1 MRRRISI
8 TAIAILVMLPIL
20 ASANGLNLN
29 GLGTRAQGMGG
40 AFVSI
45 ADDFSAAFWNPA
57 GAAGFRK
64 KMFGFYAVDLMP
76 RATFRQDLSLPPSRL
91 EAKTPTQHYLGFL
104 GGYYAPVSEKVVL
117 GLAIGTPSA
126 QGLMWD
132 GQVFA
137 DTDGIAYDWSSKV
150 GVFSFSPLVA
160 VKLND
165 WLSVGATLNI
175 NLGTFSLKRPGGAQ
189 DLGEGPVDLGQYE
202 ESMSGWGFGATFG
215 ILAKPVDKLSVGLTV
230 RTPSTVSFGGLARLS
245 YLSLYGLP
253 DSSDLERKIT
263 WPLWIA
269 GGVSFRPFERLLL
282 SADVHWTQWSKLDR
296 IATEYLDPVWRDLF
310 TMGGVNSTWMILSWK
325 DATQIRFGAEYSLNP
340 TTALRAGY
348 ANDPA
353 PGPDSTLN
361 ILFPT
366 HTFNVFSIGVGK
378 TIGDL
383 QLDFGLEY
391 LAGNKRTPYSM
402 LPVLPGPPTY
412 GMTIVAPSVSVQY
425 KF

>member
-8 TAIAILVMLPIL
+8 AAIAILVMLPIL
-20 ASANGLNLN
+20 ASANGFNLN

-76 RATFRQDLSLPPSRL
+76 RATFRQDLALPPSSL

-104 GGYYAPVSEKVVL
+104 GGYYAPVGEKVVL

-126 QGLMWD
+126 QGLIWD
-132 GQVFA
+132 GRDFA
-137 DTDGIAYDWSSKV
+137 DTDGIAYDWSNKV

-160 VKLND
+160 VKLSD

-175 NLGTFSLKRPGGAQ
+175 NLGTFSRKRPGGTL
-189 DLGEGPVDLGQYE
+189 DLGEGPVNLGQYE
-202 ESMSGWGFGATFG
+202 ETMTGWGFGATFG
-215 ILAKPVDKLSVGLTV
+215 ILAKPIEKLSLGLTV
-230 RTPSTVSFGGLARLS
+230 RTPSTIAFGGTARFSNLP
-245 YLSLYGLP
+245 LYDLP
-253 DSSDLERKIT
+253 GSSGLERKIT

-269 GGVSFRPFERLLL
+269 AGVSFRPFERLLL
-282 SADVHWTQWSKLDR
+282 SADVHWTQWSKLGTIR
-296 IATEYLDPVWRDLF
+296 TEYINSVWRDLF
-310 TMGGVNSTWMILSWK
+310 TMGGLDGTRMNLLWIN
-325 DATQIRFGAEYSLNP
+325 ATQMRFGAEFSLNE

-361 ILFPT
+361 ILLPT
-366 HTFNVFSIGVGK
+366 HTFNAFSIGVGK

-383 QLDFGLEY
+383 QLDLGLEY
-391 LAGNKRTPYSM
+391 LAGNDRTPYSM

-412 GMTIVAPSVSVQY
+412 GMNIVVPSVSVQY
-425 KF
+425 RF